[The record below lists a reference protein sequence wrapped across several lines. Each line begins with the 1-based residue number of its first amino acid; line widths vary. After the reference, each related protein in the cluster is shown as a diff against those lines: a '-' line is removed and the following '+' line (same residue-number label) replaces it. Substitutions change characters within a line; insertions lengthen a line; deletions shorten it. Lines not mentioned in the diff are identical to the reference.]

1 MTRAAAVNVKELMLT
16 VQQQKYEDRDKAAQ
30 REISMKESNEGQ
42 QSIRQRDERRSRWLL
57 RSTVRREF
65 LQNWE
70 REGRAKWN
78 SNQASL
84 CRYERRLLNYELA
97 VKATAEARQR
107 ISRNR
112 HSNDEA
118 DGIRWFEHNLDRLGL
133 DPGGGSADGGGGA
146 SAVLPDKETPATF
159 RSRLVRAVLDQN
171 FVPSSN
177 AEAMAELR
185 FRGVTGR
192 RGRKEREDRR
202 VKTDVDQRRATAET
216 DAKRRAEK
224 HLKEMLD
231 KGRERREAAAACWG
245 KRRNFEQKAITDKR
259 RFAEMA
265 AAQEDAFETAFN
277 ARADCTRQS
286 YEEKRTERE
295 ANNEALCIRLQQTRN
310 EKRRRAETMC
320 SEIVH
325 KMSDLAVVSSELRAS
340 RGGVPL
346 PPTAWAHLKR
356 RFCSPEPFFVD
367 STPPEPTPEPSD
379 PVLDAKAVLESQNL
393 DRCEGLWR
401 LREEVPAELSGAPS
415 PLAKAL
421 GVARDLVEASG
432 SMQREAPTYGRS
444 GRSGVDNA
452 TGPDVR
458 LVLLSRRD
466 GLVDLAAELGRWV
479 DLYVCSMETALECA
493 MEVGAEAAASDGK
506 GGKNRKG
513 SISGRKSSV
522 GGENSRENAAGA
534 DAETAAEEAKEATA
548 RRCFH
553 PDATEEDTTAFKAAA
568 IAYHALRT
576 HPKKASV
583 PVPLATTTDLLVK
596 HLSCRAP
603 NGRGWI
609 LVGYPTT
616 LLESKLLENALS
628 GYTDEDVAAELG
640 TGGKASKND
649 AKTRKVSS
657 APQQQEEILHVLPR
671 SGLDAVLS
679 MAEPCLSSPREG
691 TLPQE
696 SVAET
701 RGGAEENALNEDF
714 AAAATREEV
723 NGNAVGQNEEDVERS
738 KSLEERR
745 AQITWLQRFES
756 GHLSCD
762 VPNEANNERLLET
775 LFLLVNAAQ
784 NRKDEQEIW
793 QQEAALSRRSSEVED
808 VQTLEGGGSSE
819 LPGDTKSHSTN
830 TMAVDRPSPLAVPL
844 SASVEI
850 LRQERRG
857 NMSQSTRIQL
867 EAMMGDRELDLEG
880 VRLAVSQADASAADA
895 AAGACSPHQA
905 ALRKLEAESPALSVI
920 DWASTA
926 EFSFSKELRNPD
938 DRWTTACLRL
948 EAQMAGWLARRR
960 DALEAMQSRRSRGDR
975 ATRDSRGDQSITASA
990 PPAEGDCVWEALE
1003 AFQLEAGNVVDDRH
1017 SSAETIVGQIDG
1029 EADRKLRAWIG
1040 DVACAATDLC
1050 VAERVA
1056 YLETVDTL
1064 RVFDRLFGLE
1074 QDPNDNTNT
1083 SPELIQEATYAA
1095 ADALAEK
1102 VTTTS
1107 FRRRFAAAGSCLGG
1121 EVQRAV
1127 EQVYLRIGMAPPA
1140 HGPSQEPVTLPD
1152 AACETRQENPL
1163 SRAIEKGVEEFS
1175 SSAGQSNDWAGSKR
1189 MPTER
1194 EAESSVTI
1202 EECGENKASEALNE
1216 AIWRC
1221 RQTYIC
1227 RLRGVVMRLLRA
1239 VGSCE
1244 DKVSSMR
1251 LALRRLKRR
1260 RVQLEHQGIS
1270 AATAT
1275 VRRALQECDHVI
1287 LEDMLENGIP
1297 LWVEDDET
1305 FAADPFVALP
1315 WGMNGL
1321 GLPRIDSL
1329 TDSLQRSF
1337 SGAEGVPGGNTVV
1350 AVADLSR
1357 AVRAWLHSEITERNR
1372 EGMMSDIPRAW
1383 TSSSNGYVDTLCSAT
1398 AGGMDDVSWRRLI
1411 HCLLLGH
1418 VRSLP
1423 TLDDLSSMRN
1433 ALCLKASTVSQTSV
1447 GIGSAAGAASANACS
1462 STTQMPTLRIA
1473 QRHFVGIPL
1482 WFEQQRGEERHR
1494 GERADRE
1501 ALLSIRKVYSE
1512 AWGGDDGRVDGM
1524 DLLLTLCAVP
1534 NAGAGG
1540 GISLGEDGEGVWDTG
1555 IPFSAGL
1562 LRAFFM
1568 LAETSSSG
1576 PPNDPLVTNSNRE
1589 IASAGTID
1597 SRVAAPPSSAGHTQD
1612 VATGATGTKS
1622 LLHRDGVFPRVSLPH
1637 LRAIL
1642 RHGSRMTLADVSS
1655 VCELVAKKERARRHQ
1670 DEKQGHGVKQDT
1682 TAEVVVGPEA
1692 TDAENEPAVAR
1703 QITGTS
1709 AETGATEGD
1718 CDVAPDTAATGDPGV
1733 GRGIAV
1739 QQKEPPLTV
1748 SFDVVSECEVVRD
1761 WVRKGAYALPTFGVL
1776 SGRGPDTVNML
1787 AKTSHRLGES
1797 IAESQWRA
1805 QMV

>member
-30 REISMKESNEGQ
+30 REISMKESDEGQ
-42 QSIRQRDERRSRWLL
+42 QSIRRRDERRSRWLL

-70 REGRAKWN
+70 REGRTKWN
-78 SNQASL
+78 SNQASS

-97 VKATAEARQR
+97 VKATTAARKR

-112 HSNDEA
+112 HSNDKA

-133 DPGGGSADGGGGA
+133 DPGGGSVDGRGGA
-146 SAVLPDKETPATF
+146 GSLLPDKETPATF

-185 FRGVTGR
+185 FRGVAGR
-192 RGRKEREDRR
+192 QGRKEREDRR
-202 VKTDVDQRRATAET
+202 VKTEVDQRRATAET
-216 DAKRRAEK
+216 DAKRLAEK

-231 KGRERREAAAACWG
+231 KGHERREAAAACWG
-245 KRRNFEQKAITDKR
+245 ERRNLEQKAITDKR

-277 ARADCTRQS
+277 TRADCTRQS
-286 YEEKRTERE
+286 YEGRRAERE
-295 ANNEALCIRLQQTRN
+295 ANNEALQIRLQHTRY

-320 SEIVH
+320 AEIIH

-356 RFCSPEPFFVD
+356 RFCSPEPFFVIF
-367 STPPEPTPEPSD
+367 TPTEPTPEPRD
-379 PVLDAKAVLESQNL
+379 PVSDAKAFLESQNL

-401 LREEVPAELSGAPS
+401 LREDVPAELFGAPS
-415 PLAKAL
+415 PLAKAS
-421 GVARDLVEASG
+421 GVARSLVEASG
-432 SMQREAPTYGRS
+432 STPREAPTYGRNS
-444 GRSGVDNA
+444 RGHDKA
-452 TGPDVR
+452 TRPDVR

-479 DLYVCSMETALECA
+479 GLYVCSMETALECA
-493 MEVGAEAAASDGK
+493 MEVGAEATASDGK
-506 GGKNRKG
+506 GGKSRKG

-522 GGENSRENAAGA
+522 GGENSGENAPGV
-534 DAETAAEEAKEATA
+534 DAETAVEEAKEATA

-553 PDATEEDTTAFKAAA
+553 PDATEEDTVAFKAAA
-568 IAYHALRT
+568 MAYHALRT
-576 HPKKASV
+576 HPKKASA

-603 NGRGWI
+603 SGRGWI
-609 LVGYPTT
+609 LAGYPTT

-628 GYTDEDVAAELG
+628 SYTDEEVAAELG
-640 TGGKASKND
+640 TAGKASKSD
-649 AKTRKVSS
+649 AKAKNISR
-657 APQQQEEILHVLPR
+657 APQQQEEQPRVLPR

-679 MAEPCLSSPREG
+679 LAEPCLSSPRVG
-691 TLPQE
+691 TLPQD
-696 SVAET
+696 SAAGT
-701 RGGAEENALNEDF
+701 QGGADASAMNENL
-714 AAAATREEV
+714 AAASTTEEADG
-723 NGNAVGQNEEDVERS
+723 NGGGQDEEDVERS
-738 KSLEERR
+738 KYLAERR
-745 AQITWLQRFES
+745 AQIAWLQGFEG
-756 GHLSCD
+756 GHLLCD
-762 VPNEANNERLLET
+762 VPNEVNNERLLET
-775 LFLLVNAAQ
+775 LFLLVNIAQ
-784 NRKDEQEIW
+784 NRKDEHEFW
-793 QQEAALSRRSSEVED
+793 QKEPALSRINSEVEAT
-808 VQTLEGGGSSE
+808 QALESGGSSE
-819 LPGDTKSHSTN
+819 PPGDTKSHFANAMVT
-830 TMAVDRPSPLAVPL
+830 DRPSPLAVPL
-844 SASVEI
+844 SASVER
-850 LRQERRG
+850 LRRERRG

-867 EAMMGDRELDLEG
+867 EALMGDRELDLEG
-880 VRLAVSQADASAADA
+880 VRSAVSQASVL
-895 AAGACSPHQA
+895 AAGITGSACSPQQT

-975 ATRDSRGDQSITASA
+975 ATKDSRGEQSITASV
-990 PPAEGDCVWEALE
+990 PPAEGNGVWEALE
-1003 AFQLEAGNVVDDRH
+1003 AFQLEAGDVVDDRH
-1017 SSAETIVGQIDG
+1017 YSAEITVGQIDG
-1029 EADRKLRAWIG
+1029 EADRKVRAWIG
-1040 DVACAATDLC
+1040 DVASAATDLC
-1050 VAERVA
+1050 AAERA
-1056 YLETVDTL
+1056 TYLETVDTL
-1064 RVFDRLFGLE
+1064 CVFDRLFGLE
-1074 QDPNDNTNT
+1074 EDPNNIT
-1083 SPELIQEATYAA
+1083 SNAETIREATYAA
-1095 ADALAEK
+1095 ADALVEEVAK
-1102 VTTTS
+1102 T
-1107 FRRRFAAAGSCLGG
+1107 RRRFAAVENCLEG
-1121 EVQRAV
+1121 EVRRAV
-1127 EQVYLRIGMAPPA
+1127 EQVYQRIGTTSPA
-1140 HGPSQEPVTLPD
+1140 HGPRQEPVTLRD
-1152 AACETRQENPL
+1152 AGCNTRQANPL
-1163 SRAIEKGVEEFS
+1163 PEAIERVEELS
-1175 SSAGQSNDWAGSKR
+1175 SSAGRSSDWTGAKNT
-1189 MPTER
+1189 PTKR
-1194 EAESSVTI
+1194 EAASSVTI
-1202 EECGENKASEALNE
+1202 EECGENRASEALK
-1216 AIWRC
+1216 AVIWRC

-1239 VGSCE
+1239 VGGCE
-1244 DKVSSMR
+1244 AKVMSMR

-1260 RVQLEHQGIS
+1260 RVQLEHEGIS
-1270 AATAT
+1270 VATAT
-1275 VRRALQECDHVI
+1275 VRRALQDCDHVI
-1287 LEDMLENGIP
+1287 LADMLENGIP

-1321 GLPRIDSL
+1321 GLPCIASL
-1329 TDSLQRSF
+1329 ASFLQRSL
-1337 SGAEGVPGGNTVV
+1337 SGAEGIPGNNTVV

-1372 EGMMSDIPRAW
+1372 EGIMSDIPRAW
-1383 TSSSNGYVDTLCSAT
+1383 ISSSNGYVDTLCSAT

-1423 TLDDLSSMRN
+1423 TLDDLSSIRN

-1447 GIGSAAGAASANACS
+1447 GIGSAADTASPDVRS
-1462 STTQMPTLRIA
+1462 STAQMPTLRIA
-1473 QRHFVGIPL
+1473 QRHFVGLRL
-1482 WFEQQRGEERHR
+1482 WFEQQRDEVKHG
-1494 GERADRE
+1494 RE
-1501 ALLSIRKVYSE
+1501 QANRDALLLIRKVYSQ

-1540 GISLGEDGEGVWDTG
+1540 DASLGEDEEGVWDTG

-1562 LRAFFM
+1562 FRAFFM

-1576 PPNDPLVTNSNRE
+1576 PHNDTLVANSNRAV
-1589 IASAGTID
+1589 ASAGTVA
-1597 SRVAAPPSSAGHTQD
+1597 SHVAAPPSSAGNMQN
-1612 VATGATGTKS
+1612 AAAGLTGTMSS
-1622 LLHRDGVFPRVSLPH
+1622 LRLDGVFPRVSLPH

-1642 RHGSRMTLADVSS
+1642 GHGSRMTPADVSS
-1655 VCELVAKKERARRHQ
+1655 VCELVAKKEQARRHQ

-1682 TAEVVVGPEA
+1682 TAEVVVGPQEA
-1692 TDAENEPAVAR
+1692 TGAENEPSVAT
-1703 QITGTS
+1703 QIMGTS
-1709 AETGATEGD
+1709 AETIGATEGD
-1718 CDVAPDTAATGDPGV
+1718 CDVAPDTTATGDPGG

-1761 WVRKGAYALPTFGVL
+1761 WVRKGAYTLPTFGVL
-1776 SGRGPDTVNML
+1776 SGRGQGTENML
-1787 AKTSHRLGES
+1787 GKTSHPFEESIGES
-1797 IAESQWRA
+1797 Q
-1805 QMV
+1805 